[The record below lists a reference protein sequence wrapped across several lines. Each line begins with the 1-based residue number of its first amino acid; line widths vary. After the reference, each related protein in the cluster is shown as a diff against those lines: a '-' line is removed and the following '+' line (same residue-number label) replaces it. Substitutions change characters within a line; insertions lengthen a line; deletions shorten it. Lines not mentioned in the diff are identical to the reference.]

1 MGLSDEKTVLEI
13 GNRLTHSHS
22 NQICQPLVV
31 RYDGKE
37 TEKKCTT

>member
-22 NQICQPLVV
+22 NQICQPLIV
-31 RYDGKE
+31 RFDGKE